1 MVKDAAEQKELI
13 KKGEEILLVELVGI
27 REEGN
32 AALRAQIQRHHKD
45 VESESTQHG
54 GRMKKETE
62 EQKKQRLQLAKEEA
76 AERERILKEVHAK
89 LEAATKGL
97 NLATVEL
104 AGYWQQVDREARK
117 AKQTIELSAEEQKKL
132 ADRTQ
137 GTADAQKRVRT
148 AAQRRGE
155 VFESNV
161 DSAASLGISFISAA
175 NGMGKI
181 SDEAATALTSV
192 INMGAAIAKFGI
204 GSPEGIISIV
214 GGLAQL
220 IGGWGSSAAEQARK
234 EAHMKNTRA
243 IEELT
248 RDLSDYNGAASGATF
263 SGVVTALNASK
274 YLKEDGSTGIHSR
287 MVEFNLRAAGLTIG
301 DAKKLADK
309 YGIDVEKDPDGWV
322 RLLEV
327 LEARRF
333 GSGEGNFADELAS
346 LTDSWGVLGVEDAD
360 DKIQA
365 LRTFAAKNIPILA
378 DALQGDFSSESGRA
392 SIIAKLRALYGD
404 SINAKI
410 PIADYKNATP
420 QQFRA
425 IIAQL
430 LPLLGDANGLLGS
443 GLAVG
448 VGVGTGPVGGTPGT
462 GGTVG
467 LIGGPAVGLSPNLS
481 PGLQLP
487 GGDLPSPTGIPDTFS
502 GVGGLTTINGGLN
515 NAITFNITQLREKM
529 GRRFPE
535 RILERF
541 DRVLLMRYDAVRAS
555 EGRLPSQAA

>member
-1 MVKDAAEQKELI
+1 
-13 KKGEEILLVELVGI
+13 
-27 REEGN
+27 
-32 AALRAQIQRHHKD
+32 
-45 VESESTQHG
+45 
-54 GRMKKETE
+54 
-62 EQKKQRLQLAKEEA
+62 
-76 AERERILKEVHAK
+76 
-89 LEAATKGL
+89 
-97 NLATVEL
+97 
-104 AGYWQQVDREARK
+104 
-117 AKQTIELSAEEQKKL
+117 
-132 ADRTQ
+132 
-137 GTADAQKRVRT
+137 
-148 AAQRRGE
+148 
-155 VFESNV
+155 
-161 DSAASLGISFISAA
+161 
-175 NGMGKI
+175 
-181 SDEAATALTSV
+181 
-192 INMGAAIAKFGI
+192 MGAAIAKFGI

-274 YLKEDGSTGIHSR
+274 YLKEDGSAGIHSR
-287 MVEFNLRAAGLTIG
+287 MVEFNLRAAGLTLG

-502 GVGGLTTINGGLN
+502 GVGGLTTINGG
-515 NAITFNITQLREKM
+515 
-529 GRRFPE
+529 
-535 RILERF
+535 
-541 DRVLLMRYDAVRAS
+541 
-555 EGRLPSQAA
+555 